1 MSANTI
7 LVIEDDWAIRE
18 FLKARLEEAAFRVMV
33 AGDATAALQLLE
45 SERPDLILTDLL
57 MPLVAG
63 EQLISILRNRE
74 GYAEIPIVVLTAY
87 SHAFG
92 QAALAA
98 GATVVLKKPQD
109 ITRVVETVR
118 QLLGQPAKNANSP

>member
-1 MSANTI
+1 
-7 LVIEDDWAIRE
+7 
-18 FLKARLEEAAFRVMV
+18 LKARLEEAAFRVMV